1 MTYLFFLVFPL
12 QLLAAVLLYN
22 YTYMTFQQKPH
33 TGIDSSFVLDIFFA
47 EEPTTFF
54 FQMPPVMCFTS
65 IYVASAVIWQLL
77 FAYTA
82 RHIERMVPHVA
93 TAISYGILF
102 NELFRNIICFTSIL
116 CVLLWVFVSLL
127 VNGPL
132 FLPTATVV
140 GLGAFLMY
148 RVRYH
153 FETARTV
160 VREFIEEYLQRIVAI
175 AIENWTD
182 KSQTKIVRN
191 GF

>member
-82 RHIERMVPHVA
+82 
-93 TAISYGILF
+93 
-102 NELFRNIICFTSIL
+102 
-116 CVLLWVFVSLL
+116 
-127 VNGPL
+127 
-132 FLPTATVV
+132 
-140 GLGAFLMY
+140 
-148 RVRYH
+148 
-153 FETARTV
+153 
-160 VREFIEEYLQRIVAI
+160 
-175 AIENWTD
+175 
-182 KSQTKIVRN
+182 
-191 GF
+191 